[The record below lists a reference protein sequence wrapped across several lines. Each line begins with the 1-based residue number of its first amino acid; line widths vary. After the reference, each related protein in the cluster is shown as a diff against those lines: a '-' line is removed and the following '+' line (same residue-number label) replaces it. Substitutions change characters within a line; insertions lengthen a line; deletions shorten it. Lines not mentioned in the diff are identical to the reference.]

1 MEMSR
6 PASSVVLLRG
16 LAAVAVAAFVLA
28 LCGCEGGGHLLSR
41 DEEVRLGQEAGDDFE
56 REHGRDTNSR
66 RNDMLAA
73 IGKRVAKVAQPPEY
87 PYDFRVLA
95 DDTVNAVAFPGGRIY
110 VYRGLFETLKYDE
123 DQIAWVVAHE
133 SAHVARRH
141 ATRRIEKQ
149 LGYELIVQ
157 LVFGRDTAG
166 QVAGLVSALVLQDY
180 GRDNEFEADRI
191 GLDYAHAAG
200 YDATASLA
208 VLSKFSELQGKDPS
222 DVELLFMTHPG
233 NTDRSDAVKAHLSKN
248 NWGGRHY
255 SP

>member
-16 LAAVAVAAFVLA
+16 LAAVAVAAFILA

-41 DEEVRLGQEAGDDFE
+41 DEEIRLGQEAGDDFE
-56 REHGRDTNSR
+56 REHGRDTNGR

-87 PYDFRVLA
+87 PYEFRVLA
-95 DDTVNAVAFPGGRIY
+95 DDAVNAVAFPGGRIY

-166 QVAGLVSALVLQDY
+166 QVAGLVSALMLQDY

-200 YDATASLA
+200 YDATAALA

-233 NTDRSDAVKAHLSKN
+233 NTDRSDAVKGHLSQN

>member
-1 MEMSR
+1 MSR
-6 PASSVVLLRG
+6 HVWLVLLRG
-16 LAAVAVAAFVLA
+16 LAAVAISALWIALA
-28 LCGCEGGGHLLSR
+28 GCEGGGHLLSR
-41 DEEVRLGQEAGDDFE
+41 DEEVKLGREAGDDFE
-56 REHGRDTNSR
+56 REHGVDTNGR
-66 RNDMLAA
+66 RNDLLDA
-73 IGKRVAKVAQPPEY
+73 IGKRIGKVAQPPEY

-95 DDTVNAVAFPGGRIY
+95 DDAVNACAFPGGRIY

-133 SAHVARRH
+133 TAHVARRH

-157 LVFGRDTAG
+157 LIFGKDSAG
-166 QVAGLVSALVLQDY
+166 QIANVVTGLVLQDY

-191 GLDYAHAAG
+191 GLNYAHAAG
-200 YDATASLA
+200 YDATAAIA
-208 VLSKFSELQGKDPS
+208 VLGKFAELQGKDPS

-233 NTDRSDAVKAHLSKN
+233 NTDRSDAIKQHLSAN
-248 NWGGRHY
+248 NWGGTHY